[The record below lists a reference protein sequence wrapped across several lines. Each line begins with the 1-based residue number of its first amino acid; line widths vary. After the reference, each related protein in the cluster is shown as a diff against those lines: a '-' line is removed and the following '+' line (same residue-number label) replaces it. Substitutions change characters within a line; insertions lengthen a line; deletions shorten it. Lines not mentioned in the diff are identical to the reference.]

1 MTAANKDE
9 RRLSQRERRADRCDI
24 AQAVVAHTQTE
35 VLHDTLRGASADAPG
50 IMLLRKIVLACVLT
64 LCMGG
69 CGLNSFTNGSIP
81 EGKSV
86 VRGRVVAAD
95 NAQMPLANVA
105 VTLLSTPTGE
115 MTQTFRVLTDA
126 QGEFSVL
133 GINTGK
139 RAVGTPPT
147 VSSVVVS
154 VDTSKTPYV
163 PQKIAFLLT
172 ADRATSVVLAVPP
185 ASFDLTQVGSVSVK
199 ADTSASPNTSGGN
212 SNGLMRS
219 GTLAFRALL
228 LDRSGNP
235 LVSATT
241 GQPLIPN
248 LALDGLM
255 VDTINV
261 NGLFEASVFPVTAN
275 GSTPTSPVGVGQ
287 TVSITG
293 SVSLPGA
300 APSVGTPLSVPIIA
314 SPTSVSAIKSQAAPN
329 TPSTPGVSR

>member
-1 MTAANKDE
+1 MTAANRDE
-9 RRLSQRERRADRCDI
+9 RELLQRKKRAERCGI
-24 AQAVVAHTQTE
+24 AQTVVAHTRIE
-35 VLHDTLRGASADAPG
+35 VLHDTLRGASANG
-50 IMLLRKIVLACVLT
+50 FCIMLLCKIMLACVLT
-64 LCMGG
+64 FCMGG
-69 CGLNSFTNGSIP
+69 CGLSSFTNGSIP

-95 NAQMPLANVA
+95 NAQMPIANVA

-139 RAVGTPPT
+139 RAVGTSPT

-172 ADRATSVVLAVPP
+172 ADRATSVILAVPP

-199 ADTSASPNTSGGN
+199 ASISASANASGA
-212 SNGLMRS
+212 SGLTRS
-219 GTLAFRALL
+219 GTLTFAAVL

-255 VDTINV
+255 VNTIDA
-261 NGLFEASVFPVTAN
+261 NGLFEASVFPATAN
-275 GSTPTSPVGVGQ
+275 GSSPTSPVSVGQ
-287 TVSITG
+287 TVSVTG

-314 SPTSVSAIKSQAAPN
+314 SPTSVTAIKSQTAPN
-329 TPSTPGVSR
+329 ASSTPDVSH

>member
-1 MTAANKDE
+1 MPPVINDE
-9 RRLSQRERRADRCDI
+9 QTLSIPPTQSERVQRSRGRQR
-24 AQAVVAHTQTE
+24 QTFPYKCVWAG
-35 VLHDTLRGASADAPG
+35 VLLSWA
-50 IMLLRKIVLACVLT
+50 MLLMSAT
-64 LCMGG
+64 G
-69 CGLNSFTNGSIP
+69 CGTGFTGGGIP

-95 NAQMPLANVA
+95 NAQMPIANVA

-115 MTQTFRVLTDA
+115 VTQTFRVLTDA

-139 RAVGTPPT
+139 RAVGTSPT

-172 ADRATSVVLAVPP
+172 ADRATSVILAVPP
-185 ASFDLTQVGSVSVK
+185 TSFDLTQVGSVSVK
-199 ADTSASPNTSGGN
+199 ADTSTPPDSGSGP
-212 SNGLMRS
+212 SGLVRGGML
-219 GTLAFRALL
+219 TFHALL

-241 GQPLIPN
+241 GQSLVPN

-255 VDTINV
+255 VDAIGA
-261 NGLFEASVFPVTAN
+261 NGLFEASVFPSTAN
-275 GSTPTSPVGVGQ
+275 GSSPTNAVSVGQ
-287 TVSITG
+287 TISITG

-314 SPTSVSAIKSQAAPN
+314 SPTS
-329 TPSTPGVSR
+329 TLR

>member
-1 MTAANKDE
+1 MPRNNMTPVTNDE
-9 RRLSQRERRADRCDI
+9 QTLSPQS
-24 AQAVVAHTQTE
+24 
-35 VLHDTLRGASADAPG
+35 LHRTFRASARTPG
-50 IMLLRKIVLACVLT
+50 QPNDPPTIRRGSIYFLVAWLLLLAAVT
-64 LCMGG
+64 G
-69 CGLNSFTNGSIP
+69 CGTGLTGGGIP

-95 NAQMPLANVA
+95 NAQTPIANVA

-115 MTQTFRVLTDA
+115 KTQTFSVLTDA

-133 GINTGK
+133 GIYTGK

-172 ADRATSVVLAVPP
+172 ADRATSVILAVPP
-185 ASFDLTQVGSVSVK
+185 TSFDLTQVGSVSVK
-199 ADTSASPNTSGGN
+199 ADALPTTNASGGA
-212 SNGLMRS
+212 NGLVPS
-219 GTLAFRALL
+219 GQLEFHALL

-241 GQPLIPN
+241 GQPLVPN

-255 VDTINV
+255 VDTINAGGQFV
-261 NGLFEASVFPVTAN
+261 ASVYPAAAN
-275 GSTPTSPVGVGQ
+275 SGTPTSMVSVGQ
-287 TVSITG
+287 TLSITG

-314 SPTSVSAIKSQAAPN
+314 SPTSAAAILGRAAPG
-329 TPSTPGVSR
+329 PSSTPDAAR